1 MAFGDFSRPTI
12 QLVAQRRLL
21 FALMGSELA
30 FATHV
35 ALSSA
40 SRSVVRRL
48 PLQRVCSV
56 PLAGAPSRRM
66 HSSRLQQRRFPRACS
81 SDDATSLKGKT
92 MSLTTPLYYA
102 SAPPHVGSA
111 YPTMAADAYAR
122 FLRLAGANPVF
133 VTGCDEHGEKI
144 AMAAAS
150 AAGVEGALPKPDIQR
165 FCDDVS
171 DSYRALWDRLE
182 IQYDRFARTTSPNH
196 AAIVKEFME
205 RVWENGDIYK
215 DVFSGVYCTGCEEYM
230 DVKELLE
237 GNVCPIHMKPCEE
250 RNEENYFFALT
261 NYQEQLEK
269 FHRDN
274 PDFVQPPERRNEVLG
289 WITDGLRDFSV
300 SRANNPWGIPVP
312 RDDSHT
318 VYVWFDALLGY
329 ISSLLEDG
337 DPVSLDAAI
346 ARGWPA
352 DTHIIGKDI
361 LRFHAIYWPAMLM
374 SAGVPLPRRVIGH
387 GFLTK
392 DGLKMGKSL
401 GNTLDPV
408 ELVNHFG
415 SDAVRYYFMRGVDF
429 GRDGDFSEARF
440 VNLVNADLANSFGNA
455 VSRCINLLVKN
466 CDGVLP
472 LSASEIGASGT
483 SDDEIQLRAVATSAA
498 ANAHKQYADMDFV
511 GACESI
517 MSICTAANAYI
528 DSVAP
533 WTLFKSDSPSDV
545 AQAARSIV
553 AVLEVTRVVAVGLSP
568 VTPTLSRRVYE
579 ALGLNGEYGQLEWD
593 SAMTWGHLSKGMT
606 MEKPAPLFPRLEAR
620 GEKVPVAVGGG
631 KKQKQKQKQKKQKK
645 TASA

>member
-1 MAFGDFSRPTI
+1 MPP
-12 QLVAQRRLL
+12 
-21 FALMGSELA
+21 ELA

-40 SRSVVRRL
+40 SRSLARGLPAPVGCAISITGARARRRYS
-48 PLQRVCSV
+48 PRV
-56 PLAGAPSRRM
+56 
-66 HSSRLQQRRFPRACS
+66 QQRREPRACAS
-81 SDDATSLKGKT
+81 GSTSLKGRT
-92 MSLTTPLYYA
+92 MPLTTPLYYA
-102 SAPPHVGSA
+102 TAAPHVGSA
-111 YPTMAADAYAR
+111 YPTMAADTLAR
-122 FLRLAGANPVF
+122 FLRLAGADPIF

-144 AMAAAS
+144 AMAAAA
-150 AAGVEGALPKPDIQR
+150 AAGVEGPLPKPEIQR
-165 FCDDVS
+165 FCDEVS
-171 DSYRALWDRLE
+171 DSYRVLWEKLGIR
-182 IQYDRFARTTSPNH
+182 YDRFARTTSENH
-196 AAIVKEFME
+196 AIIVKEFME
-205 RVWENGDIYK
+205 RVWESGDIYK
-215 DVFSGVYCTGCEEYM
+215 DVFSGVYCTACEEYM
-230 DVKELLE
+230 DVKELLD
-237 GNVCPIHMKPCEE
+237 GNVCPIHLKPCEE
-250 RNEENYFFALT
+250 RNEENYFFALS
-261 NYQEQLEK
+261 NYQERLEK

-289 WITDGLRDFSV
+289 WITSGLRDFSV

-312 RDDSHT
+312 RDESHT
-318 VYVWFDALLGY
+318 IYVWFDALLGY
-329 ISSLLEDG
+329 VSSLLEDG
-337 DPVSLDAAI
+337 DPVTLDAAI

-408 ELVNHFG
+408 ALVNDFG

-472 LSASEIGASGT
+472 LSASEIGTPGT
-483 SDDEIQLRAVATSAA
+483 SDEEVHLRAVATDAGA
-498 ANAHKQYADMDFV
+498 QAHKQYADMDFV

-528 DSVAP
+528 DGIAP
-533 WTLFKSDSPSDV
+533 WVLFKSENISET
-545 AQAARSIV
+545 AKAARCIV

-568 VTPTLSRRVYE
+568 VTPALSQRVYD
-579 ALGLNGEYGQLEWD
+579 ALGLSGEYDGLEWEA
-593 SAMTWGHLSKGMT
+593 AMTWGRLAKGMA
-606 MEKPAPLFPRLEAR
+606 MEKPAPLFPRLQAR
-620 GEKVPVAVGGG
+620 GEKIPVAVGGG
-631 KKQKQKQKQKKQKK
+631 KGQKQKKQKQK
-645 TASA
+645 K